1 MRKKSA
7 TCWPI
12 NVLNWTVVSSPY
24 SFEKYLLDLEDQVKH
39 EADSNKIFCY
49 VRDDAVP
56 MRPGLNALKGSSHLS
71 MYHNTRFEDSGMKV
85 KKNYTQ

>member
-1 MRKKSA
+1 M
-7 TCWPI
+7 
-12 NVLNWTVVSSPY
+12 
-24 SFEKYLLDLEDQVKH
+24 DLEDQVKH

-71 MYHNTRFEDSGMKV
+71 MYHNTRFEDSEMKV
-85 KKNYTQ
+85 KKKLHSVAKTLKSTLDSPNFSK